1 METAIRW
8 SQSATRERQIFL
20 LVDVSGKSFRLCQIQ
35 RWNKHEIKYDIV
47 STHSK
52 VPSFRAFDWSPTNEA
67 LVAVGQSSG
76 EVTVLRIDDGS
87 QDHLSY
93 SLRTQRLCNA
103 VAFNNQNLLA
113 VGLDKVRNDFCLH
126 IWDVQQRLPVTIT
139 KGLGSSKQQSEPLHK
154 LASSEPITS
163 IKFFQN
169 DPNLL
174 VAGVKG
180 QFIRLYDLRE
190 PSPGVSLQ
198 LATRCVHN
206 IAIDYA
212 DENYFASCYPVNDPS
227 ICVWDR
233 RVGRLQQSTSSSN
246 VSTKPP
252 DVALSQPSLELR
264 NTIDSPGTIWSLRF
278 SRTQR
283 GCLGTLSSTGHFR
296 TYRLDHEH
304 VSERDLMGHSQTSGR
319 DQGRY
324 HNQNLYLDR
333 VDDVQRAY
341 HHPTEGRKESRR
353 IVSFDFITS
362 TQADGHAAALTLTG
376 DGKIKAIQVPSPPEP
391 ACFSSLGYFWKGQ
404 IEAVPAASLKL
415 VVEDEKSLLA
425 NERTHLSNV
434 ERHQRANDMGSLKQG
449 RPIADL
455 LTHLSQQRIRCHS
468 GYLFDA
474 AKNEALVP
482 DSVWLQE
489 FWRWVGRAELIA
501 ESGGMIQDNLD
512 MAYLGV
518 HAIWMDEIEI
528 MPSKTR
534 SLGSGSPNISKA
546 IEALARRLDIPAGR
560 EGRPSAYKDH
570 RRLCLHISGLALTHA
585 EYESHLK
592 DLTENGQ
599 HVRAA
604 FEALVHDER
613 TLALRILRHPNAPQ
627 SHRMLAMA
635 IAGAAKRGLLI
646 SSEDNESAEEWSATI
661 ESLSEGLIDPYTR
674 AILAY
679 VRTGKHESIVE
690 EHSLPLLDRLHVAL
704 RWLPDHTLTQYISAT
719 TRLCI
724 TTGDISGVLLSGLGT
739 LSTVSLLSTYV
750 RRTGDLQTAILAL
763 SFTIPRYLGDA
774 ATLRLFESWRE
785 TYRLQIMSWG
795 LKFERVRFDIGS
807 QKLAVDHSGR
817 KLLPQPKP
825 QIALVCTYC
834 NQGLQQFDQPDGD
847 GQVKAHRTQRN
858 VLSGDKAAAIGTVCP
873 NCGRHLP
880 RCGVCDLW
888 LGVPDASH
896 MRWYGQGNGSVDL
909 AASVS
914 GSVKTMIGPGEG
926 LKKASPA
933 IAAKDADE
941 DKTPSYEELM
951 AKFTVFCVKCSHGFH
966 AVHAKQWFQGYNG
979 REGHKVC
986 PVSTCQCLC
995 TP

>member
-8 SQSATRERQIFL
+8 SQNATKDRQTFL
-20 LVDVSGKSFRLCQIQ
+20 LVDVSGRSFRLCQVQ
-35 RWNKHEIKYDIV
+35 QWNKHEIKYDIV
-47 STHSK
+47 STHSR

-76 EVTVLRIDDGS
+76 EATVLRIDDGS

-103 VAFNNQNLLA
+103 VAFNTQNLLA

-126 IWDVQQRLPVTIT
+126 LWDVQQRLPVPAT
-139 KGLGSSKQQSEPLHK
+139 KGLGSGKQQLEPLHK

-169 DPNLL
+169 DPSLL

-180 QFIRLYDLRE
+180 QFIRLYDIRE
-190 PSPGVSLQ
+190 PSPGAALQ
-198 LATRCVHN
+198 FSTRCVHN

-233 RVGRLQQSTSSSN
+233 RVGSRQQSTSSSY
-246 VSTKPP
+246 VSTKQA
-252 DVALSQPSLELR
+252 DVTLQLASLELR
-264 NTIDSPGTIWSLRF
+264 NTIDTPGTIWSLRF

-283 GCLGTLSSTGHFR
+283 GCLGTLSSTGHFK

-304 VSERDLMGHSQTSGR
+304 VSEQYTIGEPQSSVRDEKM
-319 DQGRY
+319 
-324 HNQNLYLDR
+324 YLDR
-333 VDDVQRAY
+333 VEDVQRAY
-341 HHPTEGRKESRR
+341 HHPIEGREESQR
-353 IVSFDFITS
+353 IVSFDFITALGRDS
-362 TQADGHAAALTLTG
+362 QAAALALTG
-376 DGKIKAIQVPSPPEP
+376 DGKIKSVHVQSPPEP
-391 ACFSSLGYFWKGQ
+391 VCFSSLGYFWRGERE
-404 IEAVPAASLKL
+404 IVPAASSLT
-415 VVEDEKSLLA
+415 VDE
-425 NERTHLSNV
+425 NEIPQSSNIDRQ
-434 ERHQRANDMGSLKQG
+434 EKIDDAGASKQG
-449 RPIADL
+449 RPMADL
-455 LTHLSQQRIRCHS
+455 LILLSQQRRRCHE

-474 AKNEALVP
+474 AKNEALV
-482 DSVWLQE
+482 SQTIWLQD
-489 FWRWVGRAELIA
+489 FWRWVGRAENIA
-501 ESGGMIQDNLD
+501 GSGGMIQDNLD

-518 HAIWMDEIEI
+518 HAIWMDEIEL

-560 EGRPSAYKDH
+560 GGRRSAYKDH

-585 EYESHLK
+585 EYESRLK
-592 DLTENGQ
+592 DLTEKGE

-613 TLALRILRHPNAPQ
+613 TQALRILRHSNAPQ

-635 IAGAAKRGLLI
+635 IAGAVKSGLLT

-661 ESLSEGLIDPYTR
+661 TSLSEGLTDPYTR

-704 RWLPDHTLTQYISAT
+704 RWLPDHTLTQYISTT
-719 TRLCI
+719 TRSCI
-724 TTGDISGVLLSGLGT
+724 ATGDISGILLTGLGT
-739 LSTVSLLSTYV
+739 PSAVSLLRTYL
-750 RRTGDLQTAILAL
+750 RRTCDLQTAVLAL
-763 SFTIPRYLGDA
+763 SFTIPRYLADA
-774 ATLRLFESWRE
+774 SSLRLFESWRE
-785 TYRLQIMSWG
+785 TYRQQIMSWG
-795 LKFERVRFDIGS
+795 LKFDRVRFDIRS

-825 QIALVCTYC
+825 QIALACTYC
-834 NQGLQQFDQPDGD
+834 NQGLQQFEQADNDEGE
-847 GQVKAHRTQRN
+847 VVHHKTQRN
-858 VLSGDKAAAIGTVCP
+858 ILSGDSAAAIGTVCP
-873 NCGRHLP
+873 KCRRHLP

-896 MRWYGQGNGSVDL
+896 MRWYPQGSGSVDL
-909 AASVS
+909 AASAS
-914 GSVKTMIGPGEG
+914 GSVKTMIGPAGAG
-926 LKKASPA
+926 GSKKASPA
-933 IAAKDADE
+933 LAAKDAGE
-941 DKTPSYEELM
+941 GEEERPSYDELM

-966 AVHAKQWFQGYNG
+966 AVHARQWFQGYHG
-979 REGHKVC
+979 REGHEVC
-986 PVSTCQCLC
+986 PVSACQCLC
-995 TP
+995 AP